1 MNLLSKP
8 ERLIIVVLLAIS
20 AVVISTDKP
29 ATAALPA
36 GQLPTLAPML
46 EQVMPAVVNIST
58 EKTVRVQRRPRF
70 GDPFFRRFF
79 DPRYQQ
85 PEQESEQRRSG
96 IGSGVIIDAGE
107 GHIITNYHVIEGADD
122 VYVTLDDDRRFKA
135 EVIGS
140 DPDTDIAVIEI
151 DADDLTD
158 IPFGDM
164 EITRV
169 GDFVVAIGNPFH
181 LNHTVTLGIISALGR
196 SGLGIE
202 SYEDFIQTD
211 ASINPGN
218 SGGALVNLDGK
229 LIGINTAILG
239 DRRNIGIGF
248 AIPVSMVA
256 NVTEQLIEYGEVNRG
271 RLGVVIQTLTPDLVE
286 AFDLDRDRGV
296 VITEVVTGSA
306 ADEAGLKAGDVVLA
320 VDGKPIDD
328 GADMRN
334 HVGLL
339 RVGSELVLDVSR
351 NGRELT
357 LTAVIVE
364 HKVKEI
370 EGAGLDRRLA
380 GALMSLQKKDK
391 SSNDMQ
397 IVIDNV
403 ALNSPAQRNGL
414 RADDIIL
421 SVNRHPV
428 SDFDEMKDII
438 NRDKALLLRLQRDGK
453 VIFYA
458 LRP

>member
-1 MNLLSKP
+1 MNILLKP
-8 ERLIIVVLLAIS
+8 QRLIIVALLAIGAIAIS
-20 AVVISTDKP
+20 ADKP
-29 ATAALPA
+29 VTAALPG

-46 EQVMPAVVNIST
+46 ERVMPAVVNIST
-58 EKTVRVQRRPRF
+58 EKTVRVRRVPRF

-85 PEQESEQRRSG
+85 PEQESAQRRSG
-96 IGSGVIIDAGE
+96 IGSGVIIDADA
-107 GHIITNYHVIEGADD
+107 GHIITNSHVIEGADD

-135 EVIGS
+135 QVIGS

-151 DADDLTD
+151 DADDLID
-158 IPFGDM
+158 IPLGDM
-164 EITRV
+164 ETARV

-248 AIPVSMVA
+248 AIPVSMVG

-286 AFDLDRDRGV
+286 AFDLDRNRGV

-320 VDGKPIDD
+320 VDGKPIED

-339 RVGSELVLDVSR
+339 RVGSELALEVSR
-351 NGRELT
+351 NGRELA

-370 EGAGLDRRLA
+370 DGASLDRRLA
-380 GALMSLQKKDK
+380 GAQMSLQRKDK
-391 SSNDMQ
+391 DSDAMQ
-397 IVIDNV
+397 IVVDDV
-403 ALNSPAQRNGL
+403 TRNSSAQRNDL
-414 RADDIIL
+414 RKDDIIL
-421 SVNRHPV
+421 SVNRRPV
-428 SDFDEMKDII
+428 SDFDEMEAVIE
-438 NRDKALLLRLQRDGK
+438 RDKALLLRLQRDGK